1 MANRIF
7 TSKGV
12 QGVSSA
18 EEAAEALEREAKA
31 ILEEASR
38 RVSEAEEEANRRI
51 LAILDAFWSGSPED
65 LAKAMGADPEGPL
78 FRAYAPD
85 RPAKLEEAMN
95 GVMGAIYERSRREQ
109 ERVAEECDAQ
119 LREIMP
125 RIAELRAIAASGLA

>member
-12 QGVSSA
+12 QGISSA
-18 EEAAEALEREAKA
+18 EEAAKA

-38 RVSEAEEEANRRI
+38 RASEAEEEANRRI
-51 LAILDAFWSGSPED
+51 LAILDAFWSGTPED

-85 RPAKLEEAMN
+85 RPARLEEAMN
-95 GVMGAIYERSRREQ
+95 NVMGAIYERSRREQ
-109 ERVAEECDAQ
+109 ERVAEERDAQ